1 MSSLRLTIALGTVVA
16 LSACSQAPRATA
28 QKPAPVKVAKPI
40 TPTVKPVAI
49 VKAEPATPVVISK
62 PEVLPKSAALN
73 PAPVVE
79 PSKSTITGFSN
90 AYRIG
95 VDDTI
100 KISVWRNPE
109 LSIEVPV
116 RPDGFV
122 SAPLIGDVQAG
133 GLTAEQVAVKIE
145 EKLAEFIRQ
154 PQVSV
159 ILTGLESH
167 KFLNRVR
174 VTGAVDRPL
183 SLTHRQGMTVLDI
196 VLEAG
201 GLSDFAAPSRAR
213 LYRKN
218 PKTGETST
226 QKIRLD
232 KIIFKGD
239 LSTNV
244 DLLAGDVLTI
254 PERRF

>member
-154 PQVSV
+154 PQ
-159 ILTGLESH
+159 
-167 KFLNRVR
+167 
-174 VTGAVDRPL
+174 
-183 SLTHRQGMTVLDI
+183 QGMTVLDI